1 MGHRLKQA
9 KHSFYMQY
17 FKLELP
23 CTCEAV
29 QQYKFVVPKPTSKG
43 SQSCP
48 TLTKEAARKRT
59 KETAQKNKKRA
70 ARALNRGASAVDGQN
85 AARFRVHKLDRV

>member
-1 MGHRLKQA
+1 MDHRLKQA

-17 FKLELP
+17 FKLQLP
-23 CTCEAV
+23 STCEAV
-29 QQYKFVVPKPTSKG
+29 QQYQLAVPKPPSKG

-59 KETAQKNKKRA
+59 EETAQKTKK
-70 ARALNRGASAVDGQN
+70 GQPEHLTV
-85 AARFRVHKLDRV
+85 A